1 MNNEIEKIQSELYKY
16 RVNLYDRASGLPT
29 VYGVLEDLRRIIE
42 QEKII
47 GILYLSIGDQKRIE
61 PVFGWEVYDELIK
74 LFTISVMG
82 EIGKLIP
89 RSALITISSVMG
101 DGFFIFLTRNVSG
114 GLVDKT
120 YLNTLS
126 EQFKNK
132 VEKIKNE
139 FEHTEAIERIDLHT
153 SYQIIRLDP
162 MVRTERLLYHAIEDI
177 KYAAHYPDR
186 LKEKAFYT
194 ELMKIVDNRLI
205 YTVYQPI
212 YNLRDGTIYGYE
224 ALSRGPKGS
233 FFEDPDTMF
242 TFAARYE
249 LLPKVEELCL
259 YNAIRESTNL
269 NSDSLIFLNIT
280 PDQIPK
286 LLDNHF
292 IDLLSEC
299 RINANRVVIEITEK
313 FAIPH
318 YGTYQEILVR
328 TKGRGLKIALDDVG
342 VGYSTLERIS
352 EIGPDYLKY
361 DRTLVRDIDKNLIRQ
376 ELIRSFANFA
386 NRISSTII
394 AEGIENENELQF
406 LKNLGIKYG
415 QGFYL
420 CRPKPMNELN
430 KLNKRG

>member
-1 MNNEIEKIQSELYKY
+1 MNNEIEKVQSELYKY

-42 QEKII
+42 KEKII
-47 GILYLSIGDQKRIE
+47 GILYLSIGDQERIE

-74 LFTISVMG
+74 LFTICVMG

-89 RSALITISSVMG
+89 RSALIAISSIMG
-101 DGFFIFLTRNVSG
+101 DGFFIFLTKNESG

-120 YLNTLS
+120 YLSTLS
-126 EQFKNK
+126 EQFRNK
-132 VEKIKNE
+132 VEVIKNE
-139 FEHTEAIERIDLHT
+139 FGHKEVIERIDLHT

-162 MVRTERLLYHAIEDI
+162 MVRTERLLYHAIEDL
-177 KYAAHYPDR
+177 KYAAHYPDK
-186 LKEKAFYT
+186 LKEK
-194 ELMKIVDNRLI
+194 ELYSELIKMLDNKAI

-212 YNLRDGTIYGYE
+212 FNLRDGTIYGYE
-224 ALSRGPKGS
+224 ALSRGPKDS
-233 FFEDPDTMF
+233 FFEDPDTIF

-259 YNAIRESTNL
+259 YNAIREASKL
-269 NSDSLIFLNIT
+269 NSNSLIFLNIT
-280 PDQIPK
+280 PDQIPR

-292 IDLLSEC
+292 VDFLSEC
-299 RINANRVVIEITEK
+299 RVKDNRVVIEITEK

-376 ELIRSFANFA
+376 ELIKSFVNFA
-386 NRISSTII
+386 NRINSTII

-406 LKNLGIKYG
+406 LKDLGIKYG

-420 CRPKPMNELN
+420 CRPKPVNELN
-430 KLNKRG
+430 KIKL

>member
-1 MNNEIEKIQSELYKY
+1 MNSEIEKLQSELYKY
-16 RVNLYDRASGLPT
+16 RANLYDRASGLPT

-42 QEKII
+42 LEKII
-47 GILYLSIGDQKRIE
+47 GILYLSIGDQERIE

-89 RSALITISSVMG
+89 RSALIAISSVMG
-101 DGFFIFLTRNVSG
+101 EGFFIFLTRDTSG
-114 GLVDKT
+114 GLIDKA
-120 YLNTLS
+120 YLNHLS
-126 EQFKNK
+126 EQFKNR

-139 FEHTEAIERIDLHT
+139 FGYKEVIDRIDLHT

-177 KYAAHYPDR
+177 KYAAHYPDK
-186 LKEKAFYT
+186 LKEKELYT
-194 ELMKIVDNRLI
+194 ELMGIIDKKSI

-212 YNLRDGTIYGYE
+212 FNLRDGTIYGYE

-233 FFEDPDTMF
+233 FFEDPDTIF

-249 LLPKVEELCL
+249 LLPRIEELCL
-259 YNAIRESTNL
+259 YNAVKEVSKL
-269 NSDSLIFLNIT
+269 NSNSLIFLNIT
-280 PDQIPK
+280 PDQIPR

-292 IDLLSEC
+292 IGLLSESHVKS
-299 RINANRVVIEITEK
+299 NQVVIEITEK

-318 YGTYQEILVR
+318 YGIYQEILVR

-376 ELIRSFANFA
+376 ELIKSFVNFA
-386 NRISSTII
+386 NRINSTII
-394 AEGIENENELQF
+394 AEGIENKNELEF
-406 LKNLGIKYG
+406 LKELGIKYG

-420 CRPKPMNELN
+420 CKPKPVNELN
-430 KLNKRG
+430 NYKKI

>member
-1 MNNEIEKIQSELYKY
+1 MNNEIEKVQSELYKY

-42 QEKII
+42 KEKII
-47 GILYLSIGDQKRIE
+47 GILYLSIGDQERIE

-74 LFTISVMG
+74 LFTICVMG

-89 RSALITISSVMG
+89 RSALIAISSIMG
-101 DGFFIFLTRNVSG
+101 DGFFIFLTKNSSG

-120 YLNTLS
+120 YLSTLS
-126 EQFKNK
+126 EQFRNK
-132 VEKIKNE
+132 VEVIKNE
-139 FEHTEAIERIDLHT
+139 FGHKEVIERIDLHT

-162 MVRTERLLYHAIEDI
+162 MVRTERLLYHAIEDL
-177 KYAAHYPDR
+177 KYAAHYPDK
-186 LKEKAFYT
+186 LKEKELYS
-194 ELMKIVDNRLI
+194 ELMKMLDNKAI

-212 YNLRDGTIYGYE
+212 FNLRDGTIYGYE
-224 ALSRGPKGS
+224 ALSRGPKDS
-233 FFEDPDTMF
+233 FFEDPDTIF

-259 YNAIRESTNL
+259 YNAIREASKL
-269 NSDSLIFLNIT
+269 NSNSLIFLNIT
-280 PDQIPK
+280 PDQIPR

-292 IDLLSEC
+292 VDFLSEC
-299 RINANRVVIEITEK
+299 RVKDNRVVIEITEK

-376 ELIRSFANFA
+376 ELIKSFVNFA
-386 NRISSTII
+386 NRINSTII
-394 AEGIENENELQF
+394 AEGIENENELEF
-406 LKNLGIKYG
+406 LKDLGIKYG

-420 CRPKPMNELN
+420 CRPKPVNELN
-430 KLNKRG
+430 KIKL

>member
-1 MNNEIEKIQSELYKY
+1 MNNEIEKVQSELYKY

-47 GILYLSIGDQKRIE
+47 GVLYLSIGDQERIE

-74 LFTISVMG
+74 LFTICVMG

-89 RSALITISSVMG
+89 RSALIAISSIMG
-101 DGFFIFLTRNVSG
+101 DGFFIFLTKNSSG
-114 GLVDKT
+114 GLVDKA
-120 YLNTLS
+120 YLNVLS
-126 EQFKNK
+126 EQFKDR
-132 VEKIKNE
+132 VERIKHE
-139 FEHTEAIERIDLHT
+139 FQHKEVIERIDLHT

-162 MVRTERLLYHAIEDI
+162 MVRTERLLYHAIEDL
-177 KYAAHYPDR
+177 KYAAHYPDK
-186 LKEKAFYT
+186 LKEKELYS
-194 ELMKIVDNRLI
+194 ELMKMLDNKAI

-212 YNLRDGTIYGYE
+212 FNLRDGTIYGYE
-224 ALSRGPKGS
+224 ALSRGPKDS
-233 FFEDPDTMF
+233 FFEDPDTIF

-249 LLPKVEELCL
+249 LLPKIEELCL
-259 YNAIRESTNL
+259 YNAIREASKL
-269 NSDSLIFLNIT
+269 NSNSLIFLNIT
-280 PDQIPK
+280 PDQIPR

-292 IDLLSEC
+292 VDFLSEC
-299 RINANRVVIEITEK
+299 RVKDNRVVIEITEK

-318 YGTYQEILVR
+318 YGVYQEILVR

-376 ELIRSFANFA
+376 ELIKSFVNFA
-386 NRISSTII
+386 NRINSTII

-420 CRPKPMNELN
+420 CRPKPVNELN
-430 KLNKRG
+430 KIKL

>member
-29 VYGVLEDLRRIIE
+29 VYGVLEDLRKIIE
-42 QEKII
+42 KEKII
-47 GILYLSIGDQKRIE
+47 GILYLSIGDQERIE
-61 PVFGWEVYDELIK
+61 PVFGWEVYDEIIK
-74 LFTISVMG
+74 LFTISVMR

-89 RSALITISSVMG
+89 RSALIAISSVMG
-101 DGFFIFLTRNVSG
+101 EGFFIFLTKKESG
-114 GLVDKT
+114 GFIDKT
-120 YLNTLS
+120 YLNTLT

-132 VEKIKNE
+132 VERIKNE
-139 FEHTEAIERIDLHT
+139 FEHKEVRERINLHT
-153 SYQIIRLDP
+153 SCQIIRLDP

-177 KYAAHYPDR
+177 KYTAHFPDK
-186 LKEKAFYT
+186 LKEKKLYSA
-194 ELMKIVDNRLI
+194 LMEILNNKKI

-212 YNLRDGTIYGYE
+212 FNLRDGTIYGYE

-233 FFEDPDTMF
+233 FFEDPDTIF
-242 TFAARYE
+242 TFAAKYE
-249 LLPKVEELCL
+249 LLSKVEELCL
-259 YNAIRESTNL
+259 YNAIKDASKI
-269 NSDSLIFLNIT
+269 NSNALIFLNIT
-280 PDQIPK
+280 PDQIPR

-292 IDLLSEC
+292 VDLLSEC
-299 RINANRVVIEITEK
+299 RVRDNRVVIEITEK

-318 YGTYQEILVR
+318 YGIYQEILVR

-376 ELIRSFANFA
+376 ELIKSFVNFA
-386 NRISSTII
+386 NRINSTII
-394 AEGIENENELQF
+394 AEGIENENELEF
-406 LKNLGIKYG
+406 LKNIGIKYG

-420 CRPKPMNELN
+420 CRPKPVNELN
-430 KLNKRG
+430 KII

>member
-1 MNNEIEKIQSELYKY
+1 MNNEIEKVQSELYKY

-42 QEKII
+42 KEKII
-47 GILYLSIGDQKRIE
+47 GILYLSIGDQERIE

-74 LFTISVMG
+74 LFTICVMG

-89 RSALITISSVMG
+89 RSALIAISSIMG
-101 DGFFIFLTRNVSG
+101 DGFFIFLTKNESG

-120 YLNTLS
+120 YLSTLS
-126 EQFKNK
+126 EQFRNK
-132 VEKIKNE
+132 VEVIKNE
-139 FEHTEAIERIDLHT
+139 FGHKEVIERIDLHT

-162 MVRTERLLYHAIEDI
+162 MVRTERLLYHAIEDL
-177 KYAAHYPDR
+177 KYAAHYPDK
-186 LKEKAFYT
+186 LKEK
-194 ELMKIVDNRLI
+194 ELYSELIKMLDNKAI

-212 YNLRDGTIYGYE
+212 FNLRDGTIYGYE
-224 ALSRGPKGS
+224 ALSRGPKDS
-233 FFEDPDTMF
+233 FFEDPDTIF

-259 YNAIRESTNL
+259 YNAIREASKL
-269 NSDSLIFLNIT
+269 NSNSLIFLNIT
-280 PDQIPK
+280 PDQIPR

-292 IDLLSEC
+292 VDFLSEC
-299 RINANRVVIEITEK
+299 RVKDNRVVIEITEK

-376 ELIRSFANFA
+376 ELIKSFVNFA
-386 NRISSTII
+386 NRINSTII
-394 AEGIENENELQF
+394 AEGIENENELEF
-406 LKNLGIKYG
+406 LKDLGIKYG

-420 CRPKPMNELN
+420 CRPKPVNELN
-430 KLNKRG
+430 KIKL